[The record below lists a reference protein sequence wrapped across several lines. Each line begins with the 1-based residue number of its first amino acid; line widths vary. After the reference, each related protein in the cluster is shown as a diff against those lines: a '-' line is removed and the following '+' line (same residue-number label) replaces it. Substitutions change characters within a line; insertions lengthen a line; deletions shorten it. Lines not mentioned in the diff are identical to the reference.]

1 MSCGAQKREIKKKKN
16 RPEGLHS
23 RDEEKMRAEGRG
35 VSWATVPNPRA
46 ATRGQSLL
54 TAWESFA
61 LLMGEALSCTTH
73 IHTHTDLPPSTAP
86 RMSTQGLEV
95 APEKAK
101 CYS

>member
-1 MSCGAQKREIKKKKN
+1 MSCGAQKREIKKKKY

-23 RDEEKMRAEGRG
+23 RDEEKTRAEGRG

-54 TAWESFA
+54 TARESFA

-73 IHTHTDLPPSTAP
+73 IHTHTQTFPPPLPRGCP
-86 RMSTQGLEV
+86 R
-95 APEKAK
+95 KD
-101 CYS
+101 